1 MFQWGALTP
10 DPSKGPTAH
19 EQAMAEAAAAAAQV
33 EKEKAKNRRAV
44 RGVYMTVV

>member
-1 MFQWGALTP
+1 
-10 DPSKGPTAH
+10 
-19 EQAMAEAAAAAAQV
+19 MAEAAAAAAQV